1 MVSTAPTMED
11 SNSEM
16 YCLGLTVDMALD
28 KVFVMGAKV
37 QSGGMKRFLS
47 SVRNFWRSACCLPDW
62 YNRSKAVCCWGR
74 GLRLDFLAGLGLLE
88 EVALV
93 VFLVAKSV
101 SVVFLEGGDERATM
115 IRFGWEAVVD
125 TFSVFFSPNHDVG
138 LPSGNR
144 LDALPERFLVNGI
157 LVQFPSRNY

>member
-1 MVSTAPTMED
+1 M
-11 SNSEM
+11 
-16 YCLGLTVDMALD
+16 
-28 KVFVMGAKV
+28 
-37 QSGGMKRFLS
+37 
-47 SVRNFWRSACCLPDW
+47 
-62 YNRSKAVCCWGR
+62 
-74 GLRLDFLAGLGLLE
+74 DFLAGLGLLE

-93 VFLVAKSV
+93 VFLVAGSV

-157 LVQFPSRNY
+157 LVISLEKLLMASVKGKCPHLAWVGNRVKGRGKV